1 MTLPSNTGAVVIDA
15 NVLIA
20 LCAKE
25 PTFTLVENTLADYAS
40 KGWLFYAPHVI
51 VAEALYVFCLKLQ
64 NGSLTTITYDE
75 AIQNFE
81 DQMKA
86 ILLPPYGDIALL
98 RRAKE
103 IRDGYGCS
111 RSSDSIYIAL
121 AEELSKTGL
130 AEFLTLDKDVINQVA
145 RNAPSVMVNLLP

>member
-1 MTLPSNTGAVVIDA
+1 MTLPSNACAVVIDA
-15 NVLIA
+15 NALIA
-20 LCAKE
+20 LCSKE
-25 PTFTLVENTLADYAS
+25 PTFMLVENTRADYAA

-51 VAEALYVFCLKLQ
+51 VAEALYVFCLNLQ
-64 NGSLTTITYDE
+64 NGSLTTTTYDE

-98 RRAKE
+98 TRAKE

-121 AEELSKTGL
+121 AEELGKTGL
-130 AEFLTLDKDVINQVA
+130 TELLTFDKDVINQA
-145 RNAPSVMVNLLP
+145 AKNAPSVMVNLLS